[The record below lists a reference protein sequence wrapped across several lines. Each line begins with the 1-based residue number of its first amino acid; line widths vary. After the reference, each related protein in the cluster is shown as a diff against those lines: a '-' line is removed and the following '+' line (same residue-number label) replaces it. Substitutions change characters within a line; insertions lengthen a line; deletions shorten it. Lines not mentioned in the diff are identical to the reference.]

1 MTQLKE
7 LRKQAKE
14 KGLRGYSTLCKEDLE
29 LLLQGKSIP
38 KKLKKNQVNVS
49 IQTDFPLCHECAL
62 TVICKG
68 MKLEIEANRQ
78 RKTENHTDSESDNHT
93 CTDIMTDGDIK
104 ICVDCGVVCGMEV
117 DYGGDFSSMK
127 ILSTKKK

>member
-14 KGLRGYSTLCKEDLE
+14 KGLRGY
-29 LLLQGKSIP
+29 
-38 KKLKKNQVNVS
+38 
-49 IQTDFPLCHECAL
+49 
-62 TVICKG
+62 
-68 MKLEIEANRQ
+68 
-78 RKTENHTDSESDNHT
+78 HT
-93 CTDIMTDGDIK
+93 CTDIMTDGDIN

-127 ILSTKKK
+127 ILSTKKMY